1 MYCADVRIT
10 IADVSCDLLVYALP
24 EEYKPTYPLLL
35 SRRWLRAVKAKGYY
49 ASGQYYIMHTHGT
62 RVRIPRDRSAT
73 ISPQRHRP
81 RVPIVMRDKDA
92 ERQEVSTEVEEELEW
107 QRSGGSMFFEDLVK
121 LIKKQAKE
129 QMKDE
134 DEEEEGGRSDESEN

>member
-1 MYCADVRIT
+1 MPTKEKTLRNLRKSGGMVIRTATNALARIAYCADVRIT

-35 SRRWLRAVKAKGYY
+35 SRRWLRAVKAKGDY

-73 ISPQRHRP
+73 ISAYFLSIEMISRRLPLAKPHHP
-81 RVPIVMRDKDA
+81 A
-92 ERQEVSTEVEEELEW
+92 FLLLCRQEAS
-107 QRSGGSMFFEDLVK
+107 
-121 LIKKQAKE
+121 
-129 QMKDE
+129 
-134 DEEEEGGRSDESEN
+134 

>member
-1 MYCADVRIT
+1 M
-10 IADVSCDLLVYALP
+10 
-24 EEYKPTYPLLL
+24 
-35 SRRWLRAVKAKGYY
+35 KAKGDH
-49 ASGQYYIMHTHGT
+49 ASGQYYFMHTHGT

-73 ISPQRHRP
+73 ISSQRHCP
-81 RVPIVMRDKDA
+81 RVLIVMRDKDA
-92 ERQEVSTEVEEELEW
+92 ERQEVSAVVEEELEW
-107 QRSGGSMFFEDLVK
+107 QRSGRSRFFEDLVK